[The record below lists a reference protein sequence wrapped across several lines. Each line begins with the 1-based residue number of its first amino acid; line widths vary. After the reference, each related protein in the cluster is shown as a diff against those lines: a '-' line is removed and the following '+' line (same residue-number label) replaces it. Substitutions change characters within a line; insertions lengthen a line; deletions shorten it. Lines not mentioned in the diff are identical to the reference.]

1 MMNTSNMNANGFT
14 IIELMIVV
22 ALIGIIS
29 ALALPLFGNYSAKA
43 QLSEG
48 QALLAGLKS
57 LLVEAVAA
65 EGIGACDTS
74 KPWFTNS
81 VHQGHYVNDVAVQKN
96 TTQCLLTVTFK
107 SANVND
113 KIIGKK
119 INIRYTT
126 GSGVWEC
133 GTDLPSDIAPSSCPG
148 TLLTL

>member
-29 ALALPLFGNYSAKA
+29 TLALPLFGNYSAKA
-43 QLSEG
+43 QISEG
-48 QALLAGLKS
+48 QSLLAGLKS
-57 LLVEAVAA
+57 PLVEAIAA
-65 EGIGACDTS
+65 EGIAACDTS

-81 VHQGHYVNDVAVQKN
+81 VHQGNYVNDVAVQKN

-107 SANVND
+107 NANVND
-113 KIIGKK
+113 KIISKK

>member
-43 QLSEG
+43 QISEG
-48 QALLAGLKS
+48 QSLLAGLKS
-57 LLVEAVAA
+57 PLVEAIAA
-65 EGIGACDTS
+65 EGIAACDTS

-81 VHQGHYVNDVAVQKN
+81 VHQGNYVNDVAVQKN

-107 SANVND
+107 NANVND
-113 KIIGKK
+113 KIISKK

>member
-57 LLVEAVAA
+57 PLVEAVAA

-119 INIRYTT
+119 INTSKKFACFTIFR
-126 GSGVWEC
+126 
-133 GTDLPSDIAPSSCPG
+133 
-148 TLLTL
+148 